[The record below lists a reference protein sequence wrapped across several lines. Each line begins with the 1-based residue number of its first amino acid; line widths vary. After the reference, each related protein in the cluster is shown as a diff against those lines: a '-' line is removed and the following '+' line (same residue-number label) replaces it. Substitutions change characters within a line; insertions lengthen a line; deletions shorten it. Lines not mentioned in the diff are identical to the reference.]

1 MFASIKNWIEEV
13 RRADARRQRR
23 VLMFMVIISFVV
35 VCVAWYAVIRFGF
48 IDWSGEWISGT
59 HTYNAS
65 GTLESSGPD
74 TTMIGEKL
82 DEIKNAVGNA
92 FGDMRKLVGDG
103 LSKLESSASSASTT
117 SPITASSTTSTTTTI
132 PSL

>member
-59 HTYNAS
+59 HTYTAS

-74 TTMIGEKL
+74 TSIIGEKWN
-82 DEIKNAVGNA
+82 EIKDAMGNA
-92 FGDMRKLVGDG
+92 FGDMKKLVGDG
-103 LSKLESSASSASTT
+103 LSKLESSTATT
-117 SPITASSTTSTTTTI
+117 SPAIASSTATTI

>member
-1 MFASIKNWIEEV
+1 MFASIKNWVEGV
-13 RRADARRQRR
+13 RHADAARQRR
-23 VLMFMVIISFVV
+23 VLVSIVVTFFVIICIV
-35 VCVAWYAVIRFGF
+35 WYVVIRLGF

-59 HTYNAS
+59 HTYTAS

-74 TTMIGEKL
+74 TTVIGEKW

-103 LSKLESSASSASTT
+103 LGKLESST
-117 SPITASSTTSTTTTI
+117 SSTSTATSSSTIASSTTTTI

>member
-59 HTYNAS
+59 HTYTAS

-74 TTMIGEKL
+74 TTIIGEKWN
-82 DEIKNAVGNA
+82 EIKDAMGNA
-92 FGDMRKLVGDG
+92 FGDMKKLVGDG
-103 LSKLESSASSASTT
+103 LSRLESSTATT
-117 SPITASSTTSTTTTI
+117 SPAIASSTATTI